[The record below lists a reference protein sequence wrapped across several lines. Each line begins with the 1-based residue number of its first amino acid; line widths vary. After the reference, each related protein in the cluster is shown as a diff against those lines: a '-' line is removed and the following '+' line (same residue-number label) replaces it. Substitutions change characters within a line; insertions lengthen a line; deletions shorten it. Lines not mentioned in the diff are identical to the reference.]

1 MDATGL
7 IARAQRDTQRF
18 TSNADSGFGLSI
30 TLTALDN
37 TTATVVG
44 IHAKHHLNVDTDGNV
59 VNSKTAHVAISEA
72 LLIAANYPV
81 RNSSGEVDLKN
92 HKIQVV
98 DSTGTSPTYLVQSWF
113 PDETVGLIVIT
124 LEDFE

>member
-1 MDATGL
+1 MNTGI
-7 IARAQRDTQRF
+7 IARAQRDIQRI
-18 TSNADSGFGLSI
+18 TSNTDSGFGLCI
-30 TLTALDN
+30 TLTAPN
-37 TTATVVG
+37 AATATVVG

-59 VNSKTAHVAISEA
+59 VNSKTAHIAVSES
-72 LLIAANYPV
+72 LLVAANYPV
-81 RNSSGEVDLKN
+81 RNADGEVDLKG

-98 DSTGTSPTYLVQSWF
+98 DSTGATPLYLVQSWF